1 MNREFPKFDFYQ
13 TTSKDLF
20 KELDDPEREAM
31 LFETPVENFV
41 SLDALNKQLYKNEY
55 VPLSD

>member
-31 LFETPVENFV
+31 LFETPLENFV
-41 SLDALNKQLYKNEY
+41 SLDALNKQLYKNE
-55 VPLSD
+55 